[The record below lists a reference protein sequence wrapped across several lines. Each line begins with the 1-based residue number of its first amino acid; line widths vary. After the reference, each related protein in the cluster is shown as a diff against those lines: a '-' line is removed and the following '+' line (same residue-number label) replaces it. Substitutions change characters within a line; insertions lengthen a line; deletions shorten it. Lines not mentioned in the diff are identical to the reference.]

1 MMFVIFNR
9 LQIDEEYIYIYI
21 IYYVTRFINFRDE
34 LYVQTT
40 YILNLSDETQLR
52 FINDSYRSFVEK
64 LVKKMKKWEKR
75 KKKRDK

>member
-9 LQIDEEYIYIYI
+9 LQIDEEYIYI

-52 FINDSYRSFVEK
+52 FINDSYRSLVEK

>member
-9 LQIDEEYIYIYI
+9 LQIDEEYIYI
-21 IYYVTRFINFRDE
+21 IYYVTRFNFRDE

-52 FINDSYRSFVEK
+52 FINDSYRSLVEK
-64 LVKKMKKWEKR
+64 LVKKMKK
-75 KKKRDK
+75 

>member
-52 FINDSYRSFVEK
+52 FINDSYRSLVEN
-64 LVKKMKKWEKR
+64 W
-75 KKKRDK
+75 

>member
-9 LQIDEEYIYIYI
+9 LQIDEEYIYI

-52 FINDSYRSFVEK
+52 FINDSYRSLVEK
-64 LVKKMKKWEKR
+64 LVKKMKK
-75 KKKRDK
+75 

>member
-9 LQIDEEYIYIYI
+9 LQIDEEYIYI
-21 IYYVTRFINFRDE
+21 IYYVTRFNFRDE

-52 FINDSYRSFVEK
+52 FINDSYRSLVEK

>member
-52 FINDSYRSFVEK
+52 FINDSYRSLVEK

>member
-52 FINDSYRSFVEK
+52 FINDSYRSLVEK
-64 LVKKMKKWEKR
+64 LVKKMKK
-75 KKKRDK
+75 